1 MKVVIIGGVA
11 AGPKAAA
18 KITRL
23 LPDAEVTILQKG
35 EFLSYAGCG
44 LPYYVSGEVKEQ
56 KNLMDTPAGAVR
68 DPVFFQ
74 NVKNVKVKN
83 QTEAV
88 EIDRPRKRV
97 RARALVSGQESWFDY
112 DRLVIATGAFPVVPK
127 IPGVEKKG
135 VFTLHRVEDAE
146 GIKALLARGKA
157 RDVVIIGGGLIG
169 VEMTE
174 ALAEHGCRVTVVEML
189 PQILTILD
197 ADVARLLQQYM
208 ESKGVRI
215 LTGTK
220 ALGIE
225 GAPGAEDQAAFVQ
238 TDGGRLPVDMVI
250 VAVGVRP
257 EVTLARQAGLAI
269 GEKTGAIRVDDH
281 LRTSD
286 PDIYAAGDC
295 VELLDRLTGQP
306 CYVPLGS
313 TANKQGRVAAV
324 NICGGNEVFPGVVGS
339 SVCKI
344 FDYCAART
352 GLTESAARA
361 LGHDVVTAYAPG
373 PDRAHYL
380 ASAKPL
386 LMKLVADKATSRLLG
401 VQAIGPGEGA
411 KRIDVAATAITAAM
425 TLEDVAN
432 LDLAYA
438 PPYSPAM
445 DNLITAANIA
455 RNKRDGQMAGITA
468 EEVHRKVAAGQE
480 LVLLDV
486 RSPQEYS
493 AVRLPRSTHI
503 PLGALRK
510 RLGELPR
517 DREII
522 AFCKISLRGYEA
534 ALILKAA
541 GFTKVSVLDGGIMMW
556 PYEKE
561 SG

>member
-1 MKVVIIGGVA
+1 MRVVIIGGVA
-11 AGPKAAA
+11 AGPKAAS

-23 LPDAEVTILQKG
+23 MPDAEVTILQKG

-74 NVKNVKVKN
+74 NVKNVKVVN
-83 QTEAV
+83 RTEAV

-97 RARALVSGQESWFDY
+97 KARVLSSGQELWFDY
-112 DRLVIATGAFPVVPK
+112 DRLLIATGAFPIVPR
-127 IPGVEKKG
+127 IPGVDKKG
-135 VFTLHRVEDAE
+135 VFTLHSVEDAE
-146 GIKALLARGKA
+146 GIKALVAQDKA

-197 ADVARLLQQYM
+197 PDIARLLQQYM

-215 LTGTK
+215 LTETK
-220 ALGIE
+220 ALAIE
-225 GAPGAEDQAAFVQ
+225 GAPGADDHAAFVQ
-238 TDGGRLPVDMVI
+238 TNAGRLPVDMVI
-250 VAVGVRP
+250 LSVGVRP
-257 EVTLARQAGLAI
+257 EVALAKQAGLAI
-269 GEKTGAIRVDDH
+269 GEKTGAISVDDH
-281 LRTSD
+281 LHTSD

-295 VELLDRLTGQP
+295 VELFDRLTGQP

-324 NICGGNEVFPGVVGS
+324 NMCGGDEKFQGVIGS
-339 SVCKI
+339 SVCKV
-344 FDYCAART
+344 FDYCVART
-352 GLTESAARA
+352 GLTEKAARA
-361 LGHDVVTAYAPG
+361 LGYDLLTAYAPG

-380 ASAKPL
+380 SSAKPL
-386 LMKLVADKATSRLLG
+386 LMKLIADKATSRLLG
-401 VQAIGPGEGA
+401 VQAIGPGDGA
-411 KRIDVAATAITAAM
+411 KRIDVAATAITAGM

-432 LDLAYA
+432 LDLSYA

-455 RNKRDGQMAGITA
+455 RNKRDGYMVGISA
-468 EEVHRKVAAGQE
+468 EEVHCKMEVE
-480 LVLLDV
+480 EDFVFLDV

-517 DREII
+517 DKEVI

-541 GFTKVSVLDGGIMMW
+541 GFTKAEVLDGGIMMW

-561 SG
+561 S